1 MIKYL
6 ATLVLA
12 IFISLGA
19 LNASA
24 CGGHGNNEASV
35 MKLEVKKVKSEK
47 AANELKAQLM
57 QVKGVKDVQIDR
69 SSGFVTIQYDK
80 PQMGCCSVLHSAL
93 KEGGWKYKLVSNEEK
108 PACKH
113 GAGHSHSHAH

>member
-1 MIKYL
+1 MIKYI
-6 ATLVLA
+6 ATLVFA
-12 IFISLGA
+12 IFLG
-19 LNASA
+19 LSASSAMA
-24 CGGHGNNEASV
+24 CTGHGNNETSV

-47 AANELKAQLM
+47 SANDLKAQLM
-57 QVKGVKDVQIDR
+57 QVKGVKDVQINR
-69 SSGFVTIQYDK
+69 ESGTVTIQYDK

-93 KEGGWKYKLVSNEEK
+93 KNGGWKYKLVSNEEK